1 MADDPTY
8 DNVLVDIDGPVAT
21 ITLNRPEQLNAMSRG
36 LLNDL
41 YQALRDLN
49 PGDDVRVIRLRGAG
63 RAFCPGYDLGPTT
76 GAYAGGGSKRKKDG
90 PGIADY
96 GESSIAIDRESLR
109 EMIDRWLWMWNFRKP
124 VIAQVHGYC
133 LSGGLDLIGACD
145 IVWAAEGTLFGHP
158 AARGMGIP
166 VTVGLLPLKMGAAA
180 TKELL
185 FTGDLLD
192 AEEARELGLI
202 RRVLPADE
210 LDGRVAEFCQ
220 RIALNPLDVLT
231 VHKHVTNRTA
241 EIMGSRLAAFEG
253 AEYDAI
259 AHMTPSMAEFGR
271 RVNTDGLRAALAWRD
286 GPTPPARRPTT
297 TPRCD
302 ESTDDPHPAP
312 AARLRPPR
320 RGDDDARQRR
330 RAGGR
335 RRDRAVRST
344 SSCSS
349 ATSSTTTGCPPRPA
363 RSWPTSSP
371 ASTCPWWCS
380 RATTTASCRTRSG
393 DASRCRTTS
402 R

>member
-1 MADDPTY
+1 MADDLTY
-8 DNVLVDIDGPVAT
+8 DNVLVDVDGPVAT
-21 ITLNRPEQLNAMSRG
+21 ITLNRPEQLNALSRG
-36 LLNDL
+36 LLADL

-63 RAFCPGYDLGPTT
+63 RAFCPGYDLGPANST
-76 GAYAGGGSKRKKDG
+76 YAGGARRKEKKDG

-109 EMIDRWLWMWNFRKP
+109 EMIDRWLWMWNYRKP

-145 IVWAAEGTLFGHP
+145 IVWAAEGTMFGHP

-166 VTVGLLPLKMGAAA
+166 VTVGLLPFKMGAAA

-220 RIALNPLDVLT
+220 RVALNPLDVLT

-286 GPTPPARRPTT
+286 GPYTTGPAADHDAAARRT
-297 TPRCD
+297 
-302 ESTDDPHPAP
+302 H
-312 AARLRPPR
+312 
-320 RGDDDARQRR
+320 
-330 RAGGR
+330 
-335 RRDRAVRST
+335 
-344 SSCSS
+344 
-349 ATSSTTTGCPPRPA
+349 
-363 RSWPTSSP
+363 
-371 ASTCPWWCS
+371 
-380 RATTTASCRTRSG
+380 
-393 DASRCRTTS
+393 
-402 R
+402 